1 MTHSNDERSE
11 HSALKQWSEWNAVN
25 TEKKQFEPFILA
37 DDMNWAKSQGRLGGA
52 GRKSKYFPQETQT
65 FMEENRNKWV
75 CIYEEKG
82 LPMRETRKLVATL
95 RSSSDHFRKSHGD
108 FQFKVVTRE
117 VGNVILA
124 AGFFDET
131 NPLSDKYVQ

>member
-11 HSALKQWSEWNAVN
+11 HSALKQWSEWNTVN
-25 TEKKQFEPFILA
+25 TQKKQFEPFILA
-37 DDMNWAKSQGRLGGA
+37 DDMNWAKTVRTGKS
-52 GRKSKYFPQETQT
+52 GRKSKYFPQESQT
-65 FMEENRNKWV
+65 FMQENRNKWV

-82 LPMRETRKLVATL
+82 LPIRETRKLVATL

-108 FQFKVVTRE
+108 FQFKVVTSE
-117 VGNVILA
+117 PGTVILA

-131 NPLSDKYVQ
+131 NPLSDKYDQ

>member
-11 HSALKQWSEWNAVN
+11 HSTLKQWSEWNTVN
-25 TEKKQFEPFILA
+25 TQKKQFKPFILA
-37 DDMNWAKSQGRLGGA
+37 DDMNWATPGERAGKS
-52 GRKSKYFPQETQT
+52 GRKSKYFPHETQT
-65 FMEENRNKWV
+65 YMQENRNKWV

-82 LPMRETRKLVATL
+82 LPIRETRRLVATL
-95 RSSSDHFRKSHGD
+95 RSSSDHFRKNHVG
-108 FQFKVVTRE
+108 FQSKVVTRE
-117 VGNVILA
+117 IGTVILA